1 LPTARSYA
9 APSVH
14 GMTASGAPL
23 LVTRDPDLLDYLRR
37 LSVAAG
43 RDPDVAPGPAQ
54 ARRWWPT
61 APVVVVGDDVLPDL
75 AGAALPRRAGVV
87 AVARGDDV
95 PWDDALAAGA
105 DRVVHLATDDHA
117 LLRALSASA
126 PSASPGRVVGVVG
139 GSGGAGASV
148 LAAALGIAAG
158 RAGVDALVVD
168 ADPGSG
174 GLDLALGAEDV
185 GGARWSDLAAVTGLL
200 APEALRSALPSV
212 HGAAVL
218 SVDRES
224 VEPVPLDAVPAV
236 LDSARDAFD
245 LVVVDLPRARRDVLD
260 LVLPRCDRVLLVS
273 TTDVRGAA
281 AARRLAQELDGR
293 AALGLVVRSVPHGLL
308 EPDEVQA
315 WVGVPV
321 AAEVRHDGRLAAAVE
336 RGDPPGAAPRTRLAR
351 TCLAL
356 VRGLVA

>member
-1 LPTARSYA
+1 
-9 APSVH
+9 
-14 GMTASGAPL
+14 MTAPGAPL

-75 AGAALPRRAGVV
+75 ADAALPRRPGVV
-87 AVARGDDV
+87 AVVTGDVV

-117 LLRALSASA
+117 LLRVLAGAA
-126 PSASPGRVVGVVG
+126 PAGGGQGRVVGVLG

-158 RAGVDALVVD
+158 HEGVGALVVD

-174 GLDLALGAEDV
+174 GLDLALAAEDV
-185 GGARWSDLAAVTGLL
+185 PGARWCDLGAVTGLL
-200 APEALRSALPSV
+200 APDVLRSALPV
-212 HGAAVL
+212 AHGTALL

-224 VEPVPLDAVPAV
+224 AEPVPLDAVPAV
-236 LDSARDAFD
+236 LDSARAAYD
-245 LVVVDLPRARRDVLD
+245 LVLVDLPRSRSDVLD
-260 LVLPRCDRVLLVS
+260 VVLPRCDTVLLVV

-281 AARRLAQELDGR
+281 SARRVLQAVEPV
-293 AALGLVVRSVPHGLL
+293 AAPALVVRTVPHGVL
-308 EPDEVQA
+308 EPWEIETWLGA
-315 WVGVPV
+315 RV
-321 AAEVRHDGRLAAAVE
+321 AAEVRHDARLASALE

-351 TCLAL
+351 TCREL
-356 VRGLVA
+356 VRDLVA

>member
-1 LPTARSYA
+1 
-9 APSVH
+9 
-14 GMTASGAPL
+14 MTAPGAPL
-23 LVTRDPDLLDYLRR
+23 LVTRDPDLLDHLRR
-37 LSVAAG
+37 LAVAAG

-75 AGAALPRRAGVV
+75 AGAALPRRSGVV
-87 AVARGDDV
+87 AVATGDVV
-95 PWDDALAAGA
+95 PWAAALAAGA
-105 DRVVHLATDDHA
+105 DRVVHLATDEHA
-117 LLRALSASA
+117 LLRVLTASA
-126 PSASPGRVVGVVG
+126 PTGSPGRVVGVVG

-158 RAGVDALVVD
+158 RAGIGGLVVD
-168 ADPGSG
+168 VDPGSG
-174 GLDLALGAEDV
+174 GLDLALAAEEV
-185 GGARWSDLAAVTGLL
+185 VGARWCDLAAVTGLL
-200 APEALRSALPSV
+200 APEVLRSALPSA
-212 HGAAVL
+212 HGATVL

-224 VEPVPLDAVPAV
+224 ADPVPLEAVPAV

-260 LVLPRCDRVLLVS
+260 LVLPRCDRVLLVA

-281 AARRLAQELDGR
+281 AARRLAQSLGEQ
-293 AALGLVVRSVPHGLL
+293 AALELVVRSVPHGLL

-315 WVGVPV
+315 WVGVPMV
-321 AAEVRHDGRLAAAVE
+321 AELRHDGRLAAAIE

-351 TCLAL
+351 TCHEL